1 MTDSPTY
8 CYFYRLP
15 GQREVIGGCSDRKF
29 QSAEGKGFLISSF
42 KSESNI
48 FIPCDSDCELSD
60 VQAVMDR
67 NQGNSIYRFPQVS
80 TEREDHR
87 REVCDIVECEKQGL
101 VRKVVAA
108 RCRVCEGKVDIA
120 ETFRELCRRYPDA
133 FVFLFSTPD
142 SGTWMGATPETL
154 LIRNGNQIESM
165 ALAGTRRA
173 GTVGPWDE
181 KNRKEQQVV
190 TEHITSVF
198 RECGLEPQTE
208 GPVTRQAGDI
218 EHQMTVV
225 KAKIDDEYGSNAF
238 KILAHRLSPTPAVC
252 GMPTTEAMAVI
263 ETNEGFERAYF
274 GGFCGPCEADG
285 DFRLYVNLLSG
296 WFEPDRFCLMAGG
309 GIMSESNP
317 EAEWEETERKM
328 DTLLKAIKQN
338 PNPNI

>member
-1 MTDSPTY
+1 M
-8 CYFYRLP
+8 
-15 GQREVIGGCSDRKF
+15 
-29 QSAEGKGFLISSF
+29 ISSF

-48 FIPCDSDCELSD
+48 FIPCDSNCELSD
-60 VQAVMDR
+60 AQAVMDR
-67 NQGNSIYRFPQVS
+67 NQGNSTYRFPQVS

-108 RCRVCEGKVDIA
+108 RCRVCESKADIT

-133 FVFLFSTPD
+133 FVFLFSTPE

-165 ALAGTRRA
+165 ALAGTRRV
-173 GTVGPWDE
+173 GTAGPWDE

-198 RECGLEPQTE
+198 RDCGFEPE
-208 GPVTRQAGDI
+208 SDGPITRQAGGI

-225 KAKIDDEYGSNAF
+225 KARIGDEYGSDAF
-238 KILAHRLSPTPAVC
+238 KELTRRLSPTPAVC

-263 ETNEGFERAYF
+263 EANEGFERAYF
-274 GGFCGPCEADG
+274 GGYCGPCEADG
-285 DFRLYVNLLSG
+285 DFRLYVNLRSG

-309 GIMSESNP
+309 GIMPESD
-317 EAEWEETERKM
+317 ADSEWEETERKM
-328 DTLLKAIKQN
+328 DTLNKAIILNQ
-338 PNPNI
+338 IQ